1 MKIGL
6 MLLTSLALLAG
17 CKDSGDTI
25 RSNEPA
31 SGIYQYKALDPKH
44 QVVVTGTL
52 TMRIDDAGLVQGEWA
67 LEKQG
72 SFEKTGPQ
80 IGAGTLEGSI
90 QNNDIQINLNPGWA
104 DNNVLLSGRFER
116 GAWVGTWSWV
126 TFAGPT
132 SGGSFEAVLQ

>member
-1 MKIGL
+1 MKIALTFL
-6 MLLTSLALLAG
+6 MSLAVLAG
-17 CKDSGDTI
+17 CKDSGIAIKD
-25 RSNEPA
+25 NEPA
-31 SGIYQYKALDPKH
+31 SGVYQYKAFDPEN
-44 QVVVTGTL
+44 QVVVVGTL
-52 TMRIDDAGLVQGEWA
+52 TMTIDDEGLVTGEWA

-90 QNNDIQINLNPGWA
+90 RKNEIQLNLNPGWA

-126 TFAGPT
+126 TFVGPT
-132 SGGSFEAVLQ
+132 SGGSFEAVLR